1 MLIRFRQTEAERQEA
16 GLTEER
22 VEQIS
27 KVWNGLETRKRVM
40 LVAAVLATV
49 ASMALLATI
58 ASAPRMKL
66 LFAGLDGAAA
76 AHVVAAL
83 EQKGV
88 EFEVRGNSVYVPAGV
103 RDELRMT
110 LAGEGLPANGEK
122 GYELLDSLSGF
133 GTTSQMFDAAYWRAQ
148 EGELART
155 IMAGRNIARARV
167 HIAHD
172 SSGGFRRDAKPTAS
186 VSVVP
191 AIGSISVA
199 QAEAIRHLVSAAVPG
214 MNADDVAVIDAN
226 GVLIGQGG
234 EGKAGQQGEER
245 AARLRERVLR
255 LVEARVGPG
264 NAVVEVSVE
273 TVTEQR
279 SVRERRID
287 PDSRVAISKDV
298 EETSDSSTS
307 KPASVTVASNLPDGE
322 ASGGGAGSE
331 QASTSRERV
340 NYEISQTEV
349 EVLQQPGDVRRLTVA
364 VLVNG
369 IRSKGPD
376 GSLEFRPRAEEE
388 LAALRELV
396 AAAVGFDEARGDV
409 ITIRSMEMPAVDL
422 PEMAPSASW
431 FDRLNIDVTQIVQAA
446 ALAIVALILGLFVIR
461 PLLLADRRAAEQLTG
476 LPAAIPDDP
485 ANALPVLNGEI
496 DDTSDG
502 GMLRETGASQE
513 SDVQLPSPRAEDAV
527 DRLRAMIGERQEE
540 TVQILRSW
548 LQEEEETA

>member
-1 MLIRFRQTEAERQEA
+1 
-16 GLTEER
+16 
-22 VEQIS
+22 
-27 KVWNGLETRKRVM
+27 
-40 LVAAVLATV
+40 
-49 ASMALLATI
+49 
-58 ASAPRMKL
+58 
-66 LFAGLDGAAA
+66 
-76 AHVVAAL
+76 
-83 EQKGV
+83 
-88 EFEVRGNSVYVPAGV
+88 
-103 RDELRMT
+103 
-110 LAGEGLPANGEK
+110 
-122 GYELLDSLSGF
+122 
-133 GTTSQMFDAAYWRAQ
+133 
-148 EGELART
+148 
-155 IMAGRNIARARV
+155 
-167 HIAHD
+167 
-172 SSGGFRRDAKPTAS
+172 
-186 VSVVP
+186 
-191 AIGSISVA
+191 
-199 QAEAIRHLVSAAVPG
+199 

-234 EGKAGQQGEER
+234 ESKNGQQGEER

-255 LVEARVGPG
+255 LIEARVGPG

-322 ASGGGAGSE
+322 ASGGDTGSE

-349 EVLQQPGDVRRLTVA
+349 EVIQRPGDVRRLTVA

-369 IRSKGPD
+369 ISAEGPD
-376 GSLEFRPRAEEE
+376 GSVEFRPRSDEE

-396 AAAVGFDEARGDV
+396 AAAVGFNETRGDV
-409 ITIRSMEMPAVDL
+409 ITIRSMELPALESPETAPAV
-422 PEMAPSASW
+422 SW
-431 FDRLNIDVTQIVQAA
+431 FDRVNIDLTKIAQAA

-461 PLLLADRRAAEQLTG
+461 PLLMADGRASQKIAG
-476 LPAAIPDDP
+476 LPNANLKDP
-485 ANALPVLNGEI
+485 ANALPVLDGEI
-496 DDTSDG
+496 DDQSYG
-502 GMLRETGASQE
+502 ETLGVTDNSTI
-513 SDVQLPSPRAEDAV
+513 SDVQLPSPLAEDPV